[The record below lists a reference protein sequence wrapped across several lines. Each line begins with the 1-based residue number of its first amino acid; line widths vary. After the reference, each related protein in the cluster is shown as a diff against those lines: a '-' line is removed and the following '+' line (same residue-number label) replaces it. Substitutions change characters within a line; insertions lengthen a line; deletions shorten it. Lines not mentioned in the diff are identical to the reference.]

1 MQSHLSVFVS
11 DHRFECSLSPMDALR
26 AYAVRDGAFG
36 SEYLMEKVAGQA
48 GWSTPMPDEDQSS
61 GHQGL
66 VQTVAER
73 LVGGP
78 PVEAD
83 GELGLEVVRVV
94 YAAYVSAAEGRR
106 VAIAR

>member
-1 MQSHLSVFVS
+1 
-11 DHRFECSLSPMDALR
+11 
-26 AYAVRDGAFG
+26 
-36 SEYLMEKVAGQA
+36 
-48 GWSTPMPDEDQSS
+48 MPDEDQSS